1 MPDELKFEEYIT
13 LRKNLLDDFLTN
25 LAQGSDFP
33 GRLGESMR
41 YSLLAGGKRFRPL
54 LVFASYEACG
64 GTDLDLILPIAAAV
78 ECLHTYSL
86 IHDDLPA
93 MDDDDLRRGQP
104 TNHKQFDEAT
114 AILAGDGLLT
124 YAFQLISQ
132 SSLPAEIRV
141 WLIEELAVGAG
152 PAGMVH
158 GQMLDMQG
166 EGQSL
171 PLEQIRAM
179 HAAKTGALIRAS
191 IRLGAICAQAE
202 DQTLQALTEY
212 GEHLGVLFQI
222 SDDIL
227 NVTSTAE
234 ELGKGV
240 GTDAENHKAT
250 YVSIVGLEQAKL
262 LAKEEFSAIQT
273 DLGLLGDSV
282 NRLLQ
287 CAQHI
292 VSRVE

>member
-1 MPDELKFEEYIT
+1 MNFSSYVQQ
-13 LRKNLLDDFLTN
+13 RKELLDNFLQQLFISTKGDN
-25 LAQGSDFP
+25 
-33 GRLGESMR
+33 RLYDAMN

-64 GTDLDLILPIAAAV
+64 GKDLNSILPIAAAV

-141 WLIEELAVGAG
+141 RLIEELAVGAG

-191 IRLGAICAQAE
+191 IRLGAICVQVE
-202 DQTLQALTEY
+202 DQTLQALTAY

-234 ELGKGV
+234 ALGKGV
-240 GTDAENHKAT
+240 GTDAKHAKST
-250 YVSIVGLEQAKL
+250 YASLLGLEQARQ
-262 LAKEEFSAIQT
+262 LATDEFKTIEVILESLNT
-273 DLGLLGDSV
+273 SGE
-282 NRLLQ
+282 RLRQ
-287 CAQHI
+287 CAEYI
-292 VSRVE
+292 IGRISKP

>member
-1 MPDELKFEEYIT
+1 MDFSTYIQQ
-13 LRKNLLDDFLTN
+13 RKELLDNFLRQLFISTKGDN
-25 LAQGSDFP
+25 
-33 GRLGESMR
+33 RLYDAMN

-64 GTDLDLILPIAAAV
+64 GTDLNSILPIAAAV

-132 SSLPAEIRV
+132 SSLPADIRIK
-141 WLIEELAVGAG
+141 LIEELSVGAG

-166 EGQSL
+166 EGQAL
-171 PLEQIRAM
+171 TLEQIRAM
-179 HAAKTGALIRAS
+179 HVAKTGALIRAS
-191 IRLGAICAQAE
+191 IRLGAICAQAN

-234 ELGKGV
+234 ALGKGV
-240 GTDAENHKAT
+240 GTDAKHHKST
-250 YVSIVGLEQAKL
+250 YASLMGLEQARKL
-262 LAKEEFSAIQT
+262 ADEELRIITTVLTSLTISTENLA
-273 DLGLLGDSV
+273 
-282 NRLLQ
+282 Q
-287 CAQHI
+287 CAEHI
-292 VSRVE
+292 VVRIR